1 MNNTTLIPQLSQE
14 VKNKQNEI
22 IIPAGTSP
30 TNTLNNYN
38 DDLFIVATLRLTKL
52 ATLKDRKR
60 GHTYRSMIA
69 SMFTLNK
76 HEVNFLFNQGKMA
89 SLLYELNRS
98 NVNKLNII
106 FFDKDES
113 YYNFY
118 KESEFSKDFNLISGK
133 MSIGNSLYLSQ
144 DHRNGNENFTFTY
157 ANINLLKN
165 NDFIAEKCN
174 SFQDIDTIYI
184 FNKLT
189 WSDIVNI
196 FR

>member
-1 MNNTTLIPQLSQE
+1 
-14 VKNKQNEI
+14 
-22 IIPAGTSP
+22 
-30 TNTLNNYN
+30 
-38 DDLFIVATLRLTKL
+38 
-52 ATLKDRKR
+52 
-60 GHTYRSMIA
+60 MIA

-76 HEVNFLFNQGKMA
+76 HEVSFLFNQNKMA

-106 FFDKDES
+106 FFDKDET
-113 YYNFY
+113 YYDFY

-133 MSIGNSLYLSQ
+133 ISIGNSLYLNRSYSE
-144 DHRNGNENFTFTY
+144 GYENFTFTY
-157 ANINLLKN
+157 ANINLLNN
-165 NDFIAEKCN
+165 NDFIAVKCN
-174 SFQDIDTIYI
+174 SFQDNNTIFI